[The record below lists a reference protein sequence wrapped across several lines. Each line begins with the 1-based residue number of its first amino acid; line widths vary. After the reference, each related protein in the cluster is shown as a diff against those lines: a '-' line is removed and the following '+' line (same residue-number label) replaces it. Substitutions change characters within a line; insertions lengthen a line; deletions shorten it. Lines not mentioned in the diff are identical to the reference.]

1 MVRLVGRVG
10 QRLLWLGDEGLV
22 AAAGVLL
29 GAEELVLCERDK
41 VILHVLDG
49 PVRESLGCL
58 DGDRPR
64 DRFREAVKA
73 ERAPEVNIHRIY
85 EVAGDVDS

>member
-10 QRLLWLGDEGLV
+10 QRLLWLGNEGLV

-41 VILHVLDG
+41 VIFHVLGG
-49 PVRESLGCL
+49 PVRGRLVVSTVT
-58 DGDRPR
+58 DRGTCS
-64 DRFREAVKA
+64 VK
-73 ERAPEVNIHRIY
+73 P
-85 EVAGDVDS
+85 